1 MRVLVTGATGYIG
14 SRLVPALL
22 EGGHEVVV
30 GARDTGKIEAYPW
43 ADDVEAREFDVTD
56 AGVVR
61 RAVRGID
68 AVVYLIHSMGG
79 DDFVTKDREAGHV
92 VAGACDDEGVARV
105 VYLSGLVP
113 DTDDLS
119 DHLASRLE
127 VETILLEAQT
137 PAIVLRAAM
146 VIGAGST
153 SYELLNRLTARVP
166 VTPVPTWMC
175 RRVQPVSVEDVVI
188 TVREALVS
196 GESTLDRHYDL
207 GGDQVL
213 PYPDLIKIMARLQGH
228 RRPQVVLPFVPQW
241 VVGRVAALIAGM
253 SMTETTSLIESLRH
267 DMVCS
272 EDAVRRDLLPEGHRF
287 VNLEEA
293 LRRAM
298 EPTEEGT
305 EASGDPLAAAPTD

>member
-14 SRLVPALL
+14 SRLVPELVKA
-22 EGGHEVVV
+22 GHEVVV

-43 ADDVEAREFDVTD
+43 STDVEAREFDVTD

-68 AVVYLIHSMGG
+68 AVIYLIHSMGG
-79 DDFVTKDREAGHV
+79 DDFVTHDREAAHA
-92 VAGACDDEGVARV
+92 VAAACDDEGVARV

-127 VETILLEAQT
+127 VEEILLEAST

-166 VTPVPTWMC
+166 VTPVPTWMR
-175 RRVQPVSVEDVVI
+175 RRVQPVAVEDVI
-188 TVREALVS
+188 LTIREALES
-196 GESTLDRHYDL
+196 DDSTLDRHYDL
-207 GGDQVL
+207 GGDRVIA
-213 PYPDLIKIMARLQGH
+213 YPDLIATMARLQGH
-228 RRPQVVLPFVPQW
+228 RRPQVVIPFVPQW
-241 VVGRVAALIAGM
+241 VVGRMAALIAGM

-272 EDAVRRDLLPEGHRF
+272 EDAVRRELLPADHEF
-287 VNLEEA
+287 VELEES

-298 EPTEEGT
+298 APTEEGT
-305 EASGDPLAAAPTD
+305 EATGDPLASAPTD